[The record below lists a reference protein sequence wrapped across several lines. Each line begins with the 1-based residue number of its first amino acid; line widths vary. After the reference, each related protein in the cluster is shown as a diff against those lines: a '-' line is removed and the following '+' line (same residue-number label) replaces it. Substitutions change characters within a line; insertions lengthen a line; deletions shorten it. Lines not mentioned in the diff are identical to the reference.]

1 MANASPIRLG
11 QINGAGATDAMFLKV
26 FSGEVLTAYEQA
38 NVTESR
44 HRVRNI
50 SSGKSAS
57 FPATWKV
64 TGGYHTPG
72 TEIVG
77 QNTNIAER
85 IISIDALLVSSVF
98 IANIDEA
105 MNHYDVRSIYSN
117 EAGVFLGNNMDQNV
131 LRTGVLAARAAA
143 TVTGAPGG
151 TALTNAAYGTDG
163 ATLAAGIFAAAQAMD
178 EKNIPAS
185 ERNAFIK
192 PAQYYLL
199 SQTTNVINAQWGGEG
214 SYAEGS
220 VRRIADIPLV
230 KTNQLPN
237 GLNLTDDTTITA
249 AGLDPALVPAQYRGN
264 FTNTKALVMH
274 KEAVGTVKLLD
285 LGMEMAYDIRRQ
297 GHLIVAKYAVGHGI
311 LRPEG
316 AVELKS
322 A

>member
-11 QINGAGATDAMFLKV
+11 QINGSGATDAMFLKV

-44 HRVRNI
+44 HRIRNI
-50 SSGKSAS
+50 ASGKSAS

-64 TGGYHTPG
+64 SGGYHTPG
-72 TEIVG
+72 TELTG
-77 QNTNIAER
+77 QSTNIAER
-85 IISIDALLVSSVF
+85 IITIDALLISSVF

-117 EAGVFLGNNMDQNV
+117 ECGVFLGNNMDANV

-151 TALTNAAYGTDG
+151 TVLTNAAYGTDG
-163 ATLAAGIFAAAQAMD
+163 ATLAGGFFAAAQAMD
-178 EKNIPAS
+178 EKNIPPS
-185 ERNAFIK
+185 ERNGFVK

-199 SQTTNVINAQWGGEG
+199 SQTTNVINSQWGGEG

-237 GLNLTDDTTITA
+237 GLNLTDNTTITA
-249 AGLDPALVPAQYRGN
+249 AGLDPNLVPAQYRGD
-264 FTNTKALVMH
+264 FTNTKALIMH

-285 LGMEMAYDIRRQ
+285 LGMEMEYDIRRQ
-297 GHLIVAKYAVGHGI
+297 GTLIVAKYAVGHGI

-316 AVELKS
+316 SVELKS